1 MFRFLARAVLAFAL
15 CAAPVV
21 AADSRDDIPHAIPH
35 GFRLDTPSTLAGLAA
50 GLMGQAERH
59 LAHLKDAADDAE
71 GGYWFHVAMKLGRDP
86 RLRHKIAHAINAR
99 SGYLDRKINAILLKK
114 EWEHAD
120 LPRLENVAA
129 NLVRGGEPTEKGFA
143 QLKAMGVTTVVNLR
157 LEDNDEEPLVRKNG
171 MTPVWLPI
179 PDTSTPTDEQVK
191 KFHELLATP
200 GQKVYVHCSAGIFRT
215 GTMVASWRVRTGMT
229 FDAAFAEMKAH
240 GFDPE
245 WLDAPLE
252 VDWLKGFALA
262 QPHRKTARR

>member
-1 MFRFLARAVLAFAL
+1 MRFSGLSLAGAVLALAL
-15 CAAPVV
+15 CASPVP
-21 AADSRDDIPHAIPH
+21 ADSPDGIPH
-35 GFRLDTPSTLAGLAA
+35 GFRLDTPATLAGLAA

-59 LAHLKDAADDAE
+59 LKEAAGDAE
-71 GGYWFHVAMKLGRDP
+71 GGYWYHVAMKLGRDP

-114 EWEHAD
+114 EWEHGD
-120 LPRLENVAA
+120 LPRLDNVAA

-143 QLKAMGVTTVVNLR
+143 QLKAMGITTVVNLR

-171 MTPVWLPI
+171 MTPVWLPM

-191 KFHELLATP
+191 KFHELLSTP

-215 GTMVASWRVRTGMT
+215 GTMVASWRIKSGMS

-262 QPHRKTARR
+262 QGAGHAKAKRR